1 MSKIKIALG
10 CDDVGFEL
18 KELLRRYLIE
28 EKGADVVFDP
38 IRTLDDAAGSQA
50 GTTTSI
56 CEGIQRDEFR
66 LALLICG
73 TGIGFCHM
81 ANRFWGIRAAN
92 VSDEYSAQRARLS
105 ADAQVLCL
113 GSRVVT
119 FEVAKRLVDAWYDEP
134 FNWNRTSSVRN
145 KATFQAIEDR
155 QLAKPGHVSWSMG
168 YSPS

>member
-1 MSKIKIALG
+1 MDKIKIALAS
-10 CDDVGFEL
+10 DDVGFEL
-18 KELLRRYLIE
+18 KELLKQYLLE
-28 EKGADVVFDP
+28 EKNAEVVFDP
-38 IRTLDDAAGSQA
+38 IQTYEDGAGSQA
-50 GTTTSI
+50 DTTTAV

-66 LALLICG
+66 LAIFICG

-81 ANRFWGIRAAN
+81 ANRFWGVRAAN
-92 VSDEYSAQRARLS
+92 VSDEYSAERARKS

-119 FEVAKRLVDAWYDEP
+119 FEVAKRIVDAWYDEP
-134 FNWNRTSSVRN
+134 FNWSRTSSVRN

-155 QLAKPGHVSWSMG
+155 QLIKPDHVAWSMG